1 MYCLATLEAR
11 LGIPT
16 TYLHTYVTS
25 RSLWPS
31 CVLKSAHRFCNT
43 HIGSSACA
51 IYVCAY
57 CCRRRLHKHQLW
69 RSRAPSAYAAHPCL
83 VQQQRLVAVVWQW
96 CQSRSVCW
104 DPVIHCEFT
113 DWDDDARAHTLYNT
127 KIRCS
132 GTTDRHT
139 CVCFRRRHP
148 YASCT
153 IIATTESVTK
163 SRVCR
168 GNLYANYITTSQ
180 EAQTLVS
187 GFCGWWSFIR
197 QTNLRG

>member
-1 MYCLATLEAR
+1 MLTGFAIHTLVPLHVRSMCVRTAAADDC
-11 LGIPT
+11 INTSCDDHAHHPHM
-16 TYLHTYVTS
+16 LHTHVWS
-25 RSLWPS
+25 SNSAWSLLFDNDARHDQS
-31 CVLKSAHRFCNT
+31 VET
-43 HIGSSACA
+43 QSSN
-51 IYVCAY
+51 
-57 CCRRRLHKHQLW
+57 
-69 RSRAPSAYAAHPCL
+69 
-83 VQQQRLVAVVWQW
+83 
-96 CQSRSVCW
+96 
-104 DPVIHCEFT
+104 
-113 DWDDDARAHTLYNT
+113 WDDDARAHTLYNT

-187 GFCGWWSFIR
+187 GFCG
-197 QTNLRG
+197 